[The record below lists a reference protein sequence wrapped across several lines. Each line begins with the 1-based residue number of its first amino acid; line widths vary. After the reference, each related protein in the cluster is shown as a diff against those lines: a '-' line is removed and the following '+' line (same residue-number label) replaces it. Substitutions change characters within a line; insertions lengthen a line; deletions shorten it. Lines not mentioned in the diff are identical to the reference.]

1 MIAALLRPVIEVS
14 RYRQAKDGGLNPL
27 PRLTRLFR
35 PGHRRSVEVGGGGR
49 CWEGGPWLAAPQAAT
64 LAARGPARARAAALS
79 VNTPYG
85 ARIVEAWASALVGR
99 GWQARSRHPD
109 PATARRLNAGF
120 EDLTVPLLLPL
131 ARALVRDGEAF
142 VRLGV
147 DEGSELVPQLLP
159 ADQVDPSLSR
169 DLGRGTGPRI
179 VAGIEFDAADRAVA
193 YHVLREA
200 PGAPLAAVLS
210 EAVRVPAADM
220 LHVFDPLFPGQVR
233 GLSWLAAVLLKLRDR
248 DEAADALLMQLK
260 VSSLMTGF
268 VRDAEGGTAGFEGT
282 GDGGALNIS
291 LEPGAMRVLPPGADV
306 SFTSPGQGLAQ
317 AVDFLRAQDRE
328 IAAGVG
334 LTFEALTGDLG
345 EANYSS
351 ARVGLLEFRRRAEM
365 LQRTLIEGR
374 VLRPLWRRWIDLQV
388 LAGTIPP
395 DDAADHQAVA
405 FIPPGWQWV
414 DPRSEVTA
422 DVAAI
427 AAGLKSREEV
437 VAGRGRDIDEL
448 DEELARDAARRAA
461 LSPTPAAPIRKEATP

>member
-1 MIAALLRPVIEVS
+1 MEPV
-14 RYRQAKDGGLNPL
+14 LNPL
-27 PRLTRLFR
+27 GRLARIFR
-35 PGHRRSVEVGGGGR
+35 PEPEARLRRSIEAGGGGR
-49 CWEGGPWLAAPQAAT
+49 RWEGAPWLAAPQAAT
-64 LAARGPARARAAALS
+64 LAARGPAKARAAALA

-85 ARIVEAWASALVGR
+85 ARICEAWASALVGR
-99 GWQARSRHPD
+99 GWQARSHHPD
-109 PATARRLNAGF
+109 QATARRLNAAF
-120 EDLTVPLLLPL
+120 EALTVSLLLPL

-142 VRLGV
+142 VRLGLAPGA
-147 DEGSELVPQLLP
+147 DELRPALLP

-169 DLGRGTGPRI
+169 DLGVGRI
-179 VAGIEFDAADRAVA
+179 VAGVEFDAADRAVA

-200 PGAPLAAVLS
+200 PGAPFAAAWG

-233 GLSWLAAVLLKLRDR
+233 GLSWLAPVLLKIRDR
-248 DEAADALLMQLK
+248 DEAGDALLMQLK
-260 VSSLMTGF
+260 VASLMTGF
-268 VRDAEGGTAGFEGT
+268 VRDAEGGSAGFEAAGS
-282 GDGGALNIS
+282 GSAVNVS
-291 LEPGAMRVLPPGADV
+291 LEPGAMRILPPGADV

-365 LQRTLIEGR
+365 LQRTLIEAQL
-374 VLRPLWRRWIDLQV
+374 LRPLWRRWVELQA
-388 LAGTIPP
+388 LAGLIPAN
-395 DDAADHQAVA
+395 DLAGHLDVA
-405 FIPPGWQWV
+405 FVPPGWQWV
-414 DPRSEVTA
+414 DPRNEVDA

-448 DEELARDAARRAA
+448 DEELARDRARAKQE
-461 LSPTPAAPIRKEATP
+461 AP